1 MADHTVD
8 ICNDW
13 NGNKGD
19 KVTLVNNTQRN
30 CIISQDN
37 GNTWP
42 FKDGPP
48 IPASGSI
55 PPGGSATTHLKKSL
69 ADGRYPYQVDCC
81 RSQTPKNVT
90 VP

>member
-1 MADHTVD
+1 MGDHTID

-19 KVTLVNNTQRN
+19 KVTFVNGTDKNCVITQEGA
-30 CIISQDN
+30 SP
-37 GNTWP
+37 WP

-48 IPASGSI
+48 IPTTGSI

-69 ADGRYPYQVDCC
+69 ADGTYPYDVDCC
-81 RSQTPKNVT
+81 KSQVPKNVT